1 MGGSRAG
8 DGPAAA
14 ERREAPLAGLRALDF
29 GQAAVGP
36 VAAEYLG
43 WLGAD
48 VIKVEPPR
56 GDTVRGTK
64 PSLRGTG
71 HTFLG
76 NNLGKRGAVLDL
88 KDAADR
94 ERALRLIATADVL
107 IENFR
112 SPEVMRRLGLGWEML
127 RERNPRLIYLQGS
140 AYGPRG
146 PMHGMTSN
154 EWFSQAAS
162 GLTSVTG
169 EAGGRPQFSR
179 GTATLDWI
187 GAFTNLQA
195 ILTALWVRERTGRGT
210 FVQTSQL
217 QSAVAGAA
225 SRIAECFAA
234 RANGA
239 ADGAAP
245 RPMGSARPNVV
256 PDQSFAAADG
266 GYVAVCAPHD
276 GFWPKLLGALGAG
289 GGDALADPRFATNR
303 GRVEAR
309 GELLP
314 LLAARFRERGAGEWV
329 RRLRAAD
336 VPAAACQRG
345 PTLSASLLEHPQA
358 RALGLVTVLDTPDG
372 AMASAAPHW
381 RWDRT
386 EARIGGPAPRLGEH
400 TAEVLAELD
409 AAPPPAPDRPAA
421 RIAAA
426 GGAGGA
432 GLALEGLRVIDVSQ
446 GAPGALCAMQLG
458 DLGADVV
465 KLEPPA
471 GDWLRSIGP
480 FLAGSGGAEES
491 ALFLQFQ
498 RNKRGIAVDLKTEAG
513 AEILRRLLD
522 GADVLVEGYRPG
534 AMARLGFGYEAVRAR
549 CPRLVY
555 CSISGYG
562 GEGPLA
568 RSPAGEI
575 DVQAIVGAH
584 RHLGRPGGPPLRFGF
599 DFAQHAAGLAG
610 FQAILAALLWRE
622 RSGLGQHAE
631 TSLLAAFAA
640 IHQWT
645 FTAERSQDAIE
656 GKAILGLTDPP
667 DHGFET
673 ADGPALITLRG
684 DEGGWNAFLIA
695 IDRPEVLLDGRFSGP
710 RGMIDNLRYLPPLV
724 NDTLRAWRY
733 EDLRRLV
740 QDELGGTI
748 VPMHDLASLLASGQA
763 GALGLVRRIE
773 GHAALGAV
781 ETIAPPWTFEEEWTA
796 LRRPPPTLGQ
806 HTAEVLAE
814 LGYPPA
820 EIARLAAAGT
830 VALAGGRGLDG
841 RATTTRVE

>member
-1 MGGSRAG
+1 MRAGKAG
-8 DGPAAA
+8 DGPAA
-14 ERREAPLAGLRALDF
+14 ERLEAPLAGLRVLDF

-76 NNLGKRGAVLDL
+76 NNLGKRGVVLDL
-88 KDAADR
+88 KDSADR
-94 ERALRLIATADVL
+94 AQAQRLVATADVL

-112 SPEVMRRLGLGWEML
+112 SPEVMRRLGLGWEAL

-169 EAGGRPQFSR
+169 EDGGRPQFSR

-225 SRIAECFAA
+225 SRIAECFAD
-234 RANGA
+234 RANGDPA
-239 ADGAAP
+239 EGSAP

-256 PDQSFAAADG
+256 PDQAFAASGG
-266 GYVAVCAPHD
+266 GYVAVSVPHD
-276 GFWPKLLGALGAG
+276 GFWPKLLGALGG
-289 GGDALADPRFATNR
+289 GGPLADPRFATNR

-314 LLAARFRERGAGEWV
+314 LLAARFRERDAEEWE

-358 RALGLVTVLDTPDG
+358 RALGLVTVLDTPYG

-386 EARIGGPAPRLGEH
+386 AARIGGPAPRLGEH
-400 TAEVLAELD
+400 TAEVLAALD
-409 AAPPPAPDRPAA
+409 AEPPPAPPRARARPV
-421 RIAAA
+421 AA
-426 GGAGGA
+426 GGAE
-432 GLALEGLRVIDVSQ
+432 LALEGLRVVDVSQ

-471 GDWLRSIGP
+471 GDWLRAIGP
-480 FLAGSGGAEES
+480 FLRGDGGVEES

-513 AEILRRLLD
+513 AEILWRLLD

-534 AMARLGFGYEAVRAR
+534 AMARLGFGYEAVSAR

-562 GEGPLA
+562 AGGPLA
-568 RSPAGEI
+568 RAPAGELG
-575 DVQAIVGAH
+575 VQAIVGSH
-584 RHLGRPGGPPLRFGF
+584 RHLGRPGDPPLRFGF
-599 DFAQHAAGLAG
+599 DLAQHAAGLAG

-695 IDRPEVLLDGRFSGP
+695 IDRPEVLLDERFSGP

-748 VPMHDLASLLASGQA
+748 VPMHDLASLLASEQA
-763 GALGLVRRIE
+763 RALGVVRRIG
-773 GHAALGAV
+773 GHATLGAV

-796 LRRPPPTLGQ
+796 LRRPPPALGQ
-806 HTAEVLAE
+806 HTAGVLAE
-814 LGYPPA
+814 LGYPSA
-820 EIARLAAAGT
+820 EIARLAASGI
-830 VALAGGRGLDG
+830 VALREGAG
-841 RATTTRVE
+841 